1 MESEDLSKS
10 EGESETT
17 PLLLRLGDIIELT
30 APSNT
35 DIHEIV
41 GFVSYIDNHKMD
53 LIDIV
58 TNRHYQLNIGENGFL
73 TDESIVEIGILS
85 RSDELGYARQNGLLP
100 GIWLDAYFS
109 GDAPLVITG
118 EITNLEEDMIEI
130 TTYPERRVIFID
142 FEYKGLPQA
151 IPVTKFVI
159 RDKPAYLKGVSLET
173 SETDK
178 SVSPTESGEKA
189 SMEYTET
196 GESIIH
202 IPENTKA
209 DPDYREHL
217 YSMFIEADA
226 LVFGKKLEKIHQL
239 VEVPEGEERYSIE
252 AQINDLLDAL
262 LTNMPTSQRTQ
273 KAMAQIHLLI
283 ERFQQ
288 LRDQFSIFDE
298 NRNVRDYRV
307 LGAQNK
313 PLNERILHL
322 DTKLQWLV
330 PIVTTKKKIYDAPI
344 ESNDPDVIYKKAAD
358 SLVKLENLQ
367 TEYYE
372 KKNRNRVMD
381 YSGLYNAID
390 AEMAPFESPDLD
402 DSSSFAEGGEILYQH
417 EVLAS
422 IDAIIDNLGEFYSTT
437 FNEMAGGISR
447 RKFVI
452 QKYGLGL
459 TRMAAKEMKSG
470 KNIYTRTNMTPN
482 DKIAIRSLLMLPEP
496 IVRYSKM
503 FLNGTSIIARANLHQ
518 TPFYLSKLLHK
529 RSKITKNQIEDLGK
543 EVAYVDD
550 SEKVKEGDVTFLQ
563 GLQEFVLAEDE
574 NVRDEN
580 TFHQFL
586 EAIVPKTKILIQL
599 VRKYLNDK
607 LSFYH
612 IIQYLEP
619 FMVYSSDITYQQYQ
633 RIRGII
639 VDRIRKLKMNFKT
652 RANQFMLL
660 RTAQYN
666 FMKKQSA
673 IIAILQKRAEWKDR
687 IAKLYQLGS
696 IETYRMESASIGF
709 PSNQEI
715 LAKCFAADNGNLFL
729 TLLSLDFIPLMT
741 PLDMLN
747 TIYPE
752 ASSMDSEEAEKI
764 KPADCNRRFL
774 AKHYTSL
781 KELDKDNQS
790 EDVYYD
796 EDLDD
801 TPYSIMK
808 KYADQK
814 KKILPEQFAEFLT
827 EVLVEKHDCPTEL
840 APELASTLIHG
851 KKRVQNGEYAILE
864 QKPKLNPHIH
874 ADRLSDKERAAVDLE
889 ADVRKKIRYYKRINN
904 NWVHDDTID
913 ENAFLDNNALFCNI
927 SEACYKNKTNQ
938 ICEPMDD
945 AARRM
950 KRIAEKRLLDEF
962 DKRMNL
968 SSQELEKML
977 QDSIVFLDQ
986 VLFRKN
992 TLAEITRKKHSILA
1006 YELGKRAVKIDAI
1019 QSPYLNL
1026 RELILTQDD
1035 FVKKQQDIIIFVD
1048 NCCRDPMVLQ
1058 LNDDQHWL
1066 YCLRTNTKLLPRF
1079 LYDLATVFAQGGDYS
1094 LKQAEICHEIGVMS
1108 DDGDAIVDKHSG
1120 YIIRKIDFSTEEGYD
1135 EAGYRITTHALLEKD
1150 MGTVFLEKLTAN
1162 AAVTGEKE
1170 DRIFENPMNER
1181 AYMVLRTI
1189 CKNVDIP
1196 VDAVYEFVLK
1206 HSQAVMDKAI
1216 KSEANYHKELAKR
1229 ASEKKAKAPAPYEQ
1243 YKNELIVLIIASAT
1257 FIAVQVAI
1265 PDFKPSRSFAGC
1277 FRSFRGYPVEGGVED
1292 TSGLKYFGCVINAV
1306 KTTDAPWN
1314 GIYNSNAPK
1323 ITDRM
1328 KFVIERY
1335 FLRIDEIQQAITTK
1349 RDYITLHPVDE
1360 IVKEYSVEKW
1370 RGFMPPVVPF
1380 SVADSIR
1387 SIASDL
1393 EEELMTTLKQG
1404 KSQQHI
1410 HYNMLKSKMAQ
1421 YAYGIVETINSVV
1434 KSKELILKT
1443 SAKIPFLENACCNES
1458 DRTVRPLLYFA
1469 EQDPHIAGFLSASI
1483 NIARMTRMVQT
1494 ISRASIMY
1502 DPANTS
1508 IHYPRI
1514 HSSGDFSQ
1522 EIIYDTIIKYC
1533 NFDKGLPVP
1542 MLLEKICNECPAG
1555 YNATWNLDEKILF
1568 LKKNGKQFSVEDL
1581 QETMALVNRENII
1594 HVATEAIP
1602 GPMDRIHNA
1611 IEALEENNSDAVN
1624 SLMRDHLRKVLAK
1637 YDPRTMLESRVV
1649 NHELDNLKEY
1659 LYSTN
1664 DALFKK
1670 IMDFFQR
1677 YGNLTNKDYN
1687 GMHDFLQNIH
1697 HWATDD
1703 ADLFAVTN
1711 YIKNAVYSITKI
1723 YPNMVFES
1731 VESSSIPKHWGF
1743 SLADKLK
1750 MNDILKKH
1758 RAGLGSFIG
1767 DQVISRLLLEIA
1779 PVLAEVE
1786 MFSLTVPI
1794 HSEIEK
1800 SDLHF
1805 YSLLDKKT
1813 TLALFNYLFYTALDV
1828 YITAS
1833 DDNDLIAIDIETK
1846 KVGRRENIRDRAD
1859 VSTYLHASE
1868 TVLEEE
1874 YVQSTED
1881 LEEIQITAGQQLDLK
1896 ERTCQLIIAM
1906 LDIEKKNKEVAQ
1918 FSYADIMAFT
1928 NRARDREKKNIIKHF
1943 ENMSKEER
1951 GVEDMLK
1958 KNKLGKWNV
1967 GIQKGIVFYD
1977 EATNERE
1984 TEEFLQRLRQDLDS
1998 GNMDAMT
2005 NIMMDVYSMPRAPE
2019 DNEEG
2024 DLEEGVSGGRLYT
2037 DMDGDRGFY
2046 DRGQYDIGGLGE
2058 DFNDGQYYDE
2068 DMDREYED

>member
-1 MESEDLSKS
+1 
-10 EGESETT
+10 
-17 PLLLRLGDIIELT
+17 
-30 APSNT
+30 
-35 DIHEIV
+35 
-41 GFVSYIDNHKMD
+41 MD

-85 RSDELGYARQNGLLP
+85 RSDEIGYARQNGLLP
-100 GIWLDAYFS
+100 GVWLDIYFS

-130 TTYPERRVIFID
+130 TTYPERRIIFID
-142 FEYKGLPQA
+142 FEYKGLPQR
-151 IPVTKFVI
+151 IPITKFVI
-159 RDKPAYLKGVSLET
+159 RDKPAYLKGVSLDA
-173 SETDK
+173 SKAD
-178 SVSPTESGEKA
+178 ESDSAPESSEKA

-202 IPENTKA
+202 IPENVTA

-262 LTNMPTSQRTQ
+262 LTNVPTSQRTQ
-273 KAMAQIHLLI
+273 KAMSQIHLLI

-288 LRDQFSIFDE
+288 LRDQFSVFDE

-313 PLNERILHL
+313 PLIERILNL

-344 ESNDPDVIYKKAAD
+344 ESNDQDVIYKKATD
-358 SLVKLENLQ
+358 SLIQLENLQ

-390 AEMAPFESPDLD
+390 AEMAPFESPDLRE
-402 DSSSFAEGGEILYQH
+402 SSAEGGGVLYQR

-437 FNEMAGGISR
+437 FNAAAGGISR

-470 KNIYTRTNMTPN
+470 KNVYTRTNMTPN

-503 FLNGTSIIARANLHQ
+503 FLNGTSIMARANLHQ

-529 RSKITKNQIEDLGK
+529 RSEITKNQIEDLGK

-550 SEKVKEGDVTFLQ
+550 SENVKEGDVTFLQ
-563 GLQEFVLAEDE
+563 GLQEFVLSEEE
-574 NVRDEN
+574 NVHDEN

-633 RIRGII
+633 RIRWII

-652 RANQFMLL
+652 RANQFMVL

-666 FMKKQSA
+666 FMRKQSA
-673 IIAILQKRAEWKDR
+673 IIAILQKRAEWRDR
-687 IAKLYQLGS
+687 IAKLYQLGN
-696 IETYRMESASIGF
+696 IETGQMGSTVVN

-729 TLLSLDFIPLMT
+729 TLLSLDFVPLMT

-752 ASSMDSEEAEKI
+752 KPMESEEAEKI

-781 KELDKDNQS
+781 KDLDKDNQS

-827 EVLVEKHDCPTEL
+827 EVLVEKHDCPPEM
-840 APELASTLIHG
+840 APELAATLIHG
-851 KKRVQNGEYAILE
+851 KRRVTNGEYAILE
-864 QKPKLNPHIH
+864 QKPKLNPHING
-874 ADRLSDKERAAVDLE
+874 DRLSDKERAAVDLE

-977 QDSIVFLDQ
+977 QDSIVSLDQ

-992 TLAEITRKKHSILA
+992 TLTEIARKKHSILA
-1006 YELGKRAVKIDAI
+1006 YELGKRAVKMDTI
-1019 QSPYLNL
+1019 QSPHFAL

-1035 FVKKQQDIIIFVD
+1035 FVKKQQDIIMFVD

-1079 LYDLATVFAQGGDYS
+1079 LYDLATVFAQGGDYA

-1150 MGTVFLEKLTAN
+1150 MGTVFLEKLTAVKTN
-1162 AAVTGEKE
+1162 TDVD

-1181 AYMVLRTI
+1181 AYIVLRTI
-1189 CKNVDIP
+1189 CKNIDVP

-1206 HSQAVMDKAI
+1206 HSQVVMDKAI

-1229 ASEKKAKAPAPYEQ
+1229 ASEKKTKAPAPYEQ

-1257 FIAVQVAI
+1257 FIAIQVAI

-1277 FRSFRGYPVEGGVED
+1277 FRSFRGYPVEGGAED
-1292 TSGLKYFGCVINAV
+1292 TSGLKYIGCVLNAV

-1314 GIYNSNAPK
+1314 GIYSSNAVK
-1323 ITDRM
+1323 IADRI
-1328 KFVIERY
+1328 KFVIEKY
-1335 FLRIDEIQQAITTK
+1335 FLNKDEIQTAITTK
-1349 RDYITLHPVDE
+1349 RDYITLHPMDE
-1360 IVKEYSVEKW
+1360 IVKKHSVEKW

-1380 SVADSIR
+1380 SIADSIR
-1387 SIASDL
+1387 SISSDL
-1393 EEELMTTLKQG
+1393 EEELMKTLKQG
-1404 KSQQHI
+1404 KSQQYI
-1410 HYNMLKSKMAQ
+1410 HLNMLKSKMAQ

-1469 EQDPHIAGFLSASI
+1469 EQNPHIAGFLSASI
-1483 NIARMTRMVQT
+1483 NIARMTRMVHS
-1494 ISRASIMY
+1494 ISRASILY
-1502 DPANTS
+1502 DPTNTS

-1522 EIIYDTIIKYC
+1522 DIIYDTIIKYC

-1542 MLLEKICNECPAG
+1542 MLLEKICNECPLN
-1555 YNATWNLDEKILF
+1555 YNPTWNLDEKILF
-1568 LKKNGKQFSVEDL
+1568 LKKNGKQFTAEDL

-1594 HVATEAIP
+1594 HLATEAVP
-1602 GPMDRIHNA
+1602 GPMDKIHGA
-1611 IEALEENNSDAVN
+1611 IELLEQNNSDSIN

-1637 YDPRTMLESRVV
+1637 YDPRTMLESSVL
-1649 NHELDNLKEY
+1649 NHDLDNLKEY

-1664 DALFKK
+1664 DALFQK
-1670 IMDFFQR
+1670 IMDFFHR
-1677 YGNLTNKDYN
+1677 YGNLTNKEYS
-1687 GMHDFLQNIH
+1687 GLHDFLQNIH

-1723 YPNMVFES
+1723 YPNMVLES
-1731 VESSSIPKHWGF
+1731 VESSSVPKHWGF

-1758 RAGLGSFIG
+1758 RAGLTPFIG
-1767 DQVISRLLLEIA
+1767 DQVISRLLQEIA

-1786 MFSLTVPI
+1786 VFSVSVPI
-1794 HSEIEK
+1794 HSEIHKLE

-1805 YSLLDKKT
+1805 YSLFDKKT
-1813 TLALFNYLFYTALDV
+1813 TLALFNYLLYAAVDV

-1833 DDNDLIAIDIETK
+1833 DDNDLVNIDIETK
-1846 KVGRRENIRDRAD
+1846 KMGRREKIQDRTD

-1868 TVLEEE
+1868 AVLEE
-1874 YVQSTED
+1874 YVQSNEE
-1881 LEEIQITAGQQLDLK
+1881 LEEIQITAGQHLDLK
-1896 ERTCQLIIAM
+1896 QRICQLLIAV
-1906 LDIEKKNKEVAQ
+1906 LEIEKKNKEVAQ
-1918 FSYADIMAFT
+1918 FSYTDVMAFT

-1967 GIQKGIVFYD
+1967 GIQKGIVYYD

-1984 TEEFLQRLRQDLDS
+1984 TDEFLQRLMQDLDS
-1998 GNMDAMT
+1998 GNMDTMT
-2005 NIMMDVYSMPRAPE
+2005 NIMMDVYSVPRGPE
-2019 DNEEG
+2019 DHEEAG
-2024 DLEEGVSGGRLYT
+2024 LEEGGRLYS

-2046 DRGQYDIGGLGE
+2046 DRGNYDIGGLGE
-2058 DFNDGQYYDE
+2058 DFNDGQYYQE

>member
-1 MESEDLSKS
+1 MESEDLSKPES
-10 EGESETT
+10 ESETKNESS
-17 PLLLRLGDIIELT
+17 PLLLQLGDIIEVN

-41 GFVSYIDNHKMD
+41 GFVSYIDNHKIN

-58 TNRHYQLNIGENGFL
+58 TTRHYQLNIGENGFL

-85 RSDELGYARQNGLLP
+85 RSDVVGYARQNALLP
-100 GIWLDAYFS
+100 GTWIDIYFS

-142 FEYKGLPQA
+142 FEYKGLPET
-151 IPVTKFVI
+151 IPISKFVI
-159 RDKPAYLKGVSLET
+159 RDKPVYLQGVSEEEGAT
-173 SETDK
+173 TPSTISAEK
-178 SVSPTESGEKA
+178 EKA

-196 GESIIH
+196 GDSIIH
-202 IPENTKA
+202 IPENVHP
-209 DPDYREHL
+209 DPDYREEL

-252 AQINDLLDAL
+252 AQVNDLLDAL
-262 LTNMPTSQRTQ
+262 LTNLPTSQRTQ
-273 KAMAQIHLLI
+273 KAMSQIHLLI

-288 LRDQFSIFDE
+288 LRDQFSVFDE
-298 NRNVRDYRV
+298 NQNVRDYRI

-313 PLNERILHL
+313 PLVERILKL

-330 PIVTTKKKIYDAPI
+330 PIVVTKKKIYDAPV

-358 SLVKLENLQ
+358 SLVQLENLQ

-372 KKNRNRVMD
+372 KKNRSRVMD
-381 YSGLYNAID
+381 YSALYNAID
-390 AEMAPFESPDLD
+390 SEMAPFENSDEKE
-402 DSSSFAEGGEILYQH
+402 SGEVLYKH

-437 FNEMAGGISR
+437 FNGEAGGISR

-459 TRMAAKEMKSG
+459 TRMASKEMKSG

-482 DKIAIRSLLMLPEP
+482 DEIAIRSLLMLPEP
-496 IVRYSKM
+496 MIRYSKL
-503 FLNGTSIIARANLHQ
+503 FLSGTPIMSRVNLHQ
-518 TPFYLSKLLHK
+518 TPFYLSRLVSKGAEIATHK
-529 RSKITKNQIEDLGK
+529 IEDLGK

-563 GLQEFVLAEDE
+563 GLQEFVLSEEE
-574 NVRDEN
+574 NVRDET

-586 EAIVPKTKILIQL
+586 EAVVPKTKILIQL
-599 VRKYLNDK
+599 VRKYMHDK

-633 RIRGII
+633 RIRSII
-639 VDRIRKLKMNFKT
+639 VDRIRKLKMNFKA

-666 FMKKQSA
+666 FYKKPSA
-673 IIAILQKRAEWKDR
+673 ILAILQKRAEWRDR
-687 IAKLYQLGS
+687 VMKLYQLSVPEEG
-696 IETYRMESASIGF
+696 RGVL
-709 PSNQEI
+709 SNQEI
-715 LAKCFAADNGNLFL
+715 LAKCFAADSGNLFL
-729 TLLSLDFIPLMT
+729 TLLSLDFVSLMT

-752 ASSMDSEEAEKI
+752 KQSDTDYGEAEKI
-764 KPADCNRRFL
+764 KAADCNRRFL

-781 KELDKDNQS
+781 KDLDKDNQS

-801 TPYSIMK
+801 TPYSILK
-808 KYADQK
+808 KYADQQ

-827 EVLVEKHDCPTEL
+827 EVLIEKHDCPADL
-840 APELASTLIHG
+840 APELAATLIHG
-851 KKRVQNGEYAILE
+851 KKRVQTGEYAILE
-864 QKPKLNPHIH
+864 QKPKLNPNVNP
-874 ADRLSDKERAAVDLE
+874 DRLSEKERAAIDLE
-889 ADVRKKIRYYKRINN
+889 ADVRKKIRYYKRVNN
-904 NWVHDDTID
+904 TWVHDDTID
-913 ENAFLDNNALFCNI
+913 ESAFLDNNALFCNI

-938 ICEPMDD
+938 MCLPVDD

-950 KRIAEKRLLDEF
+950 KRIAEKRLLEEF

-968 SSQELEKML
+968 SSQDLEKAL
-977 QDSIVFLDQ
+977 QDSIVSLDQ
-986 VLFRKN
+986 VLFRKK
-992 TLAEITRKKHSILA
+992 TIADIVAKKYSLLA
-1006 YELGKRAVKIDAI
+1006 YELGKRAVKMDAI
-1019 QSPYLNL
+1019 QSPYLAL

-1035 FVKKQQDIIIFVD
+1035 FVKKQQDTIMFVD
-1048 NCCRDPMVLQ
+1048 QCCRDPMVLQ

-1066 YCLRTNTKLLPRF
+1066 YCLRTNAKLLPRF
-1079 LYDLATVFAQGGDYS
+1079 LYDLALTFVQGGDYA

-1120 YIIRKIDFSTEEGYD
+1120 YVIRKIDFSTEEGYD

-1162 AAVTGEKE
+1162 TGVNGDN

-1181 AYMVLRTI
+1181 AYIVLRTI
-1189 CKNVDIP
+1189 CKNIDIP
-1196 VDAVYEFVLK
+1196 VDAIYEFVLK

-1229 ASEKKAKAPAPYEQ
+1229 ASEKKAKAPVPYEQ
-1243 YKNELIVLIIASAT
+1243 YKNELTVLIIASAV
-1257 FIAVQVAI
+1257 FLAIQVAI

-1277 FRSFRGYPVEGGVED
+1277 FRSFRGYPVDGGMED
-1292 TSGLKYFGCVINAV
+1292 TSGLKYIGCVLNAV
-1306 KTTDAPWN
+1306 KTDEAPWN
-1314 GIYNSNAPK
+1314 GIYNLNAPK
-1323 ITDRM
+1323 ITERI
-1328 KFVIERY
+1328 KIVIEKFFSNR
-1335 FLRIDEIQQAITTK
+1335 DEIQQAITKK
-1349 RDYITLHPVDE
+1349 RDYIALHPVDE
-1360 IVKEYSVEKW
+1360 IVKEHSIQRW

-1380 SVADSIR
+1380 SLADSIR
-1387 SIASDL
+1387 HIASGL

-1404 KSQQHI
+1404 KAQQYI
-1410 HYNMLKSKMAQ
+1410 HMNMLKSKLSQ
-1421 YAYGIVETINSVV
+1421 YAYAIVETVNSVV
-1434 KSKELILKT
+1434 KEKELLLKT
-1443 SAKIPFLENACCNES
+1443 SSQIPFLENACCNDS
-1458 DRTVRPLLYFA
+1458 DRSVRPLLYFA
-1469 EQDPHIAGFLSASI
+1469 QQRSQIPEFLSASI
-1483 NIARMTRMVQT
+1483 NIARITRMIQS
-1494 ISRASIMY
+1494 ISRGSILY

-1522 EIIYDTIIKYC
+1522 EIVYDTIIKYC

-1542 MLLEKICNECPAG
+1542 TILEGICNECPAG
-1555 YNATWNLDEKILF
+1555 YDAGWNLDEKILF
-1568 LKKNGKQFSVEDL
+1568 LKKNGKHFVAEDL
-1581 QETMALVNRENII
+1581 QAAVVLINRENII
-1594 HVATEAIP
+1594 HVDSVVQRTHL
-1602 GPMDRIHNA
+1602 DKIHEI
-1611 IEALEENNSDAVN
+1611 IEALEQNNSEAIN
-1624 SLMRDHLRKVLAK
+1624 ALMREHLRKVLSK
-1637 YDPRTMLESRVV
+1637 YDPHMMLESSIT
-1649 NHELDNLKEY
+1649 NHEMDGLKEY
-1659 LYSTN
+1659 LYGTN
-1664 DALFKK
+1664 DALFRK
-1670 IMDFFQR
+1670 IMDFFHR
-1677 YGNLTNKDYN
+1677 YGNLTNTEYTKL
-1687 GMHDFLQNIH
+1687 HDFLQNIH
-1697 HWATDD
+1697 TWATDD
-1703 ADLFAVTN
+1703 SDLFSVTN

-1723 YPNMVFES
+1723 YPNMVLES
-1731 VESSSIPKHWGF
+1731 VEHPSIPKHWGF

-1750 MNDILKKH
+1750 MNEILKKH
-1758 RAGLGSFIG
+1758 RAGLVPFLG
-1767 DQVISRLLLEIA
+1767 DQVIVRLLSEIA
-1779 PVLAEVE
+1779 PILTEVE
-1786 MFSLTVPI
+1786 LLSRAVPI
-1794 HSEIEK
+1794 QSEIEK
-1800 SDLHF
+1800 AGLHF
-1805 YSLLDKKT
+1805 YSIMDKKT
-1813 TLALFNYLFYTALDV
+1813 TLALFNYLLYTTLDI
-1828 YITAS
+1828 YISAT
-1833 DDNDLIAIDIETK
+1833 DDNDLLHIDIESK
-1846 KVGRRENIRDRAD
+1846 KTGRRERIRDRSDA
-1859 VSTYLHASE
+1859 STFIHAANAQDLPE
-1868 TVLEEE
+1868 DYNEPGN
-1874 YVQSTED
+1874 D

-1896 ERTCQLIIAM
+1896 ERTCRLLVAV

-1918 FSYADIMAFT
+1918 FSYTDIMAFT

-1943 ENMSKEER
+1943 EEMSKEER
-1951 GVEDMLK
+1951 GVEDILK

-1984 TEEFLQRLRQDLDS
+1984 TGEFLQRLMQDLDS

-2005 NIMMDVYSMPRAPE
+2005 NIMMDVYSVPRGPD
-2019 DNEEG
+2019 DNEEAG
-2024 DLEEGVSGGRLYT
+2024 EETGHRLYS
-2037 DMDGDRGFY
+2037 DMDDDRGFY

-2058 DFNDGQYYDE
+2058 DFHDGQYYNE
-2068 DMDREYED
+2068 DMDRDYED